1 MSICDRNSLYL
12 NIFLPNFPYG
22 LYVKISD
29 EASLLVLLTNQ
40 LMFTS
45 LHLGRSSVANDSKN
59 QKKVKCDGPMD
70 GPMDGRTYGRTDK
83 AGCRVA

>member
-12 NIFLPNFPYG
+12 NIFLPNSPYG
-22 LYVKISD
+22 LYVKISN

-70 GPMDGRTYGRTDK
+70 GQTDGRTVK
-83 AGCRVA
+83 VGCRVA

>member
-59 QKKVKCDGPMD
+59 KKKSKV
-70 GPMDGRTYGRTDK
+70 GRTDGHTDGQTDRRTNRQS
-83 AGCRVA
+83 AL

>member
-45 LHLGRSSVANDSKN
+45 LHLGRSSVAYDSKN

-70 GPMDGRTYGRTDK
+70 GQTDGRTDK

>member
-59 QKKVKCDGPMD
+59 QKKVKCDGPTDRRTD
-70 GPMDGRTYGRTDK
+70 GPTDRQS
-83 AGCRVA
+83 GV